1 MGVIFGESASF
12 SEELH
17 HSSVVLRLLS
27 QLFRLGHLHHLP
39 EQVEGQVQ
47 RYRRILGPP
56 SPLHRLFPVV
66 SEAAYERSDVPNF
79 ALQEAPR
86 QLELLKRSVVDV
98 RCSAGVQGGGRE
110 RVRVPV
116 AQSDEIL
123 LPKPLQDG
131 T

>member
-1 MGVIFGESASF
+1 MRVIFGESASF

-39 EQVEGQVQ
+39 EQVEGEVQ

-66 SEAAYERSDVPNF
+66 SEAADERPDVPNF

-86 QLELLKRSVVDV
+86 QLELLQRSVVD
-98 RCSAGVQGGGRE
+98 GR
-110 RVRVPV
+110 
-116 AQSDEIL
+116 
-123 LPKPLQDG
+123 
-131 T
+131 

>member
-39 EQVEGQVQ
+39 EQVEGQIQ

-98 RCSAGVQGGGRE
+98 R
-110 RVRVPV
+110 
-116 AQSDEIL
+116 
-123 LPKPLQDG
+123 
-131 T
+131 